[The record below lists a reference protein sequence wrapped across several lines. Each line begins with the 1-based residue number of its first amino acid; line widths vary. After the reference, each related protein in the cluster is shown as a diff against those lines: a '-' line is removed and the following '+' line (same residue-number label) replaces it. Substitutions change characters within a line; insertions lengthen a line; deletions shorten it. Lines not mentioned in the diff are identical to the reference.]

1 MDAIK
6 RTLEQLRNL
15 YQSMASSQKLTLVVV
30 TVLVLG
36 SFGYLMFSGGDA
48 EYVPLGYGKRFTMQ
62 ELQAAQQ
69 VLMDEELRD
78 FRTRGQE
85 LLGPKAEL
93 DRYNAVLASHADLSS
108 DWPRHME
115 QMIKDQSGPWT
126 LSSQREGGQDVI
138 TGRLLQKW
146 ISALPE
152 IETGSVKWARG
163 TSRGWR
169 DRNPRVTAVVSV
181 QPRSGYQLRMKTV
194 QSLRRMAAGV
204 IRDLDPKS
212 VTVIDLSDGTSYGGD
227 DEESA
232 YDDRLLTLIAQHTS
246 RIKSKLASALD
257 YISDVKIAVD
267 VDFDTVRESLVRKQ
281 NVDSKSVPLVTKDD
295 TRTDQF
301 TRQPVQEEPGVTT
314 NRPNSR
320 ASANGNTSTQRSSQ
334 TKAEAVSTPTLITWT
349 EETIRNNIPKNVTV
363 AIQIPDEYYVKY
375 VDKQLAGDTAAANIS
390 AEDKKKRIDAVKK
403 IVNEQVKSTVAMSIG
418 GKAEDGRVEVS
429 SYVRV
434 ERDAVL
440 ASLPVMDTVTGFVA
454 EWGGAIGLAIFAIWA
469 LRMLSKSMPALPEP
483 QEPKI
488 VADSRKAEDE
498 EPETVAMADQSRRDN
513 LQDVV
518 RDHPDATA
526 RIVSRWIRSA
536 EA

>member
-6 RTLEQLRNL
+6 RTWDQISSV
-15 YQSMASSQKLTLVVV
+15 YQSMAFSQRLTLVAV
-30 TVLVLG
+30 TAMLLG
-36 SFGYLMFSGGDA
+36 SFGYLVLSGGDT

-78 FRTRGQE
+78 FTTRGQE

-126 LSSQREGGQDVI
+126 MSSQREGGQDVI
-138 TGRLLQKW
+138 TGRLLQRW
-146 ISALPE
+146 IRALPE
-152 IETGSVKWARG
+152 IENGSVKWARG

-169 DRNPRVTAVVSV
+169 DRNPKVTAVVSV

-204 IRDLDPKS
+204 IRDLEPKS

-227 DEESA
+227 DEETA
-232 YDDRLLTLIAQHTS
+232 HDDRLLALISQHTS

-281 NVDSKSVPLVTKDD
+281 NVDSKSVPLVTEDN
-295 TRTDQF
+295 TRTDQS
-301 TRQPVQEEPGVTT
+301 TRQPVQEEPGV
-314 NRPNSR
+314 RPNAPASR
-320 ASANGNTSTQRSSQ
+320 ASANGNSSTQRSSQ
-334 TKAEAVSTPTLITWT
+334 TIAKAVSTPTLITWT

-363 AIQIPDEYYVKY
+363 AIQIPEEYYAKY
-375 VDKQLAGDTAAANIS
+375 VDKQIAGDGAAAEITP
-390 AEDKKKRIDAVKK
+390 EEKKKRVESVKK
-403 IVNEQVKSTVAMSIG
+403 IVNEQIKSTVAMSIG
-418 GKAEDGRVEVS
+418 GKVEDGRVEVS
-429 SYVRV
+429 SFVRV
-434 ERDAVL
+434 EESPVL
-440 ASLPVMDTVTGFVA
+440 ASLPVMDTVTGFFA

-469 LRMLSKSMPALPEP
+469 LRMLAKSMPALPEP
-483 QEPKI
+483 EEPSI
-488 VADSRKAEDE
+488 LTETRKSDDE
-498 EPETVAMADQSRRDN
+498 EQETVEMADQSRRDN
-513 LQDVV
+513 LQNVV

-526 RIVSRWIRSA
+526 RIVSSWIRSV